1 MHFTN
6 SKEFPFS
13 MDVAWSAL
21 QDPSKL
27 DVEPGS
33 VVSEATPAQ
42 WKASNDETGAV
53 TIYTASFDEAA
64 RKVTIEGA
72 SNKKHDHDFIYLS
85 LHEAGEGKITLEI
98 DVHIETGVHV
108 IAKALG
114 ALFSKPMQEIMC
126 RHIYHNF
133 EALCTGG
140 ATKTLSNDDLKDIA
154 KKTLEK

>member
-6 SKEFPFS
+6 SKEFPFT
-13 MDVAWSAL
+13 MDVAWQAL

-33 VVSEATPAQ
+33 VVSDATPTK
-42 WKASNDETGAV
+42 WTASNAETGATTV
-53 TIYTASFDEAA
+53 YTASFDEAA
-64 RKVTIEGA
+64 KKVTIEGA

-85 LHEAGEGKITLEI
+85 LSDAGDDKVTLEI

-108 IAKALG
+108 LAKALG
-114 ALFSKPMQEIMC
+114 AILGKPMQEIMC

-133 EALCTGG
+133 EALCTGS
-140 ATKTLSNDDLKDIA
+140 ATKTLSNDELKDIA
-154 KKTLEK
+154 KKTFEK